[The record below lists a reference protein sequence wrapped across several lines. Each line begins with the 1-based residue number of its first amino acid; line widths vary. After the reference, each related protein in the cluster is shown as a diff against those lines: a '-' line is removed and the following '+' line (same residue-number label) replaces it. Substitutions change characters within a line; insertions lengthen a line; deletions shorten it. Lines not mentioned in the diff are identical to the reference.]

1 MMFRWQ
7 SEQICE
13 VSETAVKLD
22 IELRGWICEKWS
34 RDSYVDLVVDMGM
47 CNYEAIQVKSFAG
60 YHIPTK
66 NQPTQKPSG
75 DRTVSLYKDY
85 NVHWIAG
92 YHKDTRQIYYY
103 HINRY
108 GLLDGKSIDIR
119 KMPPDIFPK
128 REVPQQGISD
138 RNKIIEPVSEGLMVF
153 ADNLPHIDP

>member
-7 SEQICE
+7 SEQTCE

-47 CNYEAIQVKSFAG
+47 CNFAAIQVKSFTG
-60 YHIPTK
+60 YTIPTITRHEP
-66 NQPTQKPSG
+66 NGERNT
-75 DRTVSLYKDY
+75 SLYKDY

-103 HINRY
+103 SIEKY

-119 KMPPDIFPK
+119 KMPPDIFPE
-128 REVPQQGISD
+128 RDVPCHTSSD
-138 RNKIIEPVSEGLMVF
+138 RKKVIEPVSEGLMVF